1 MTSKVKEYQE
11 GTSKVKDQRVYMLI
25 DTLHN
30 KILQLTD
37 TNKKMT
43 KLCNKKLGMKKK
55 ANC

>member
-55 ANC
+55 ANR